1 MLLTNYDFYDIYWS
15 IVLMRSDGLG
25 DGYPVAKAIKDTIDA
40 KQVDN
45 VIEFNKIRSVLS
57 NITELNEY
65 KKWEW
70 RFVKNV
76 YTYGVE
82 VVKDEFSYQILS
94 AMFEELLNCLK
105 EPNEEQ
111 INDLKDALHNIPIIL
126 AEEKKHIKKHIVRE
140 IAHYRAKWNKYF
152 LKNCLNSPL
161 KSKLSR

>member
-1 MLLTNYDFYDIYWS
+1 MLLSNYDFYDIHWS
-15 IVLMRSDGLG
+15 IVLMRSNSLKYD
-25 DGYPVAKAIKDTIDA
+25 YAVSKAIKDVIDT
-40 KQVDN
+40 KQKDN
-45 VIEFNKIRSVLS
+45 TVKMNIIRNILS
-57 NITELNEY
+57 EVNELKEY
-65 KKWEW
+65 EEW
-70 RFVKNV
+70 QWIQIKNV
-76 YTYGVE
+76 YTYGVKII
-82 VVKDEFSYQILS
+82 KDDFAYQILS
-94 AMFEELLNCLK
+94 VMFEELLNCLK